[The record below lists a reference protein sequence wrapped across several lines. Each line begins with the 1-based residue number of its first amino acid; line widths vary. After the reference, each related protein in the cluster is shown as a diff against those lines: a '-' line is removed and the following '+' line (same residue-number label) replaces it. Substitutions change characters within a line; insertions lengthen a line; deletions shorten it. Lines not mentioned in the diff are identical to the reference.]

1 MLPGVEQAW
10 RIGRAIVYPFC
21 RLFAWHITGLER
33 IRAEGPTLLASNH
46 ISFLDPVAILW
57 LGDRRHRPIRFLAKA
72 ELWHSRLLRFF
83 LVRTRQIPVDRRRLS
98 AAGTLAAAT
107 AALDDGQ
114 CVCVFPEG
122 TISVDLDPLPAKTG
136 VARLAAQ
143 AQVAVTPVGLWG
155 THRVAPAGRRPRP
168 RVGVAVTIVVGE
180 PVTISSTDDPQ
191 DATDRIMGEI
201 ASCVAEARRRYP
213 RRPRRARD
221 RWWDRSPESAVARPA
236 RTRAR
241 R

>member
-1 MLPGVEQAW
+1 MLPGVEWTW
-10 RIGRAIVYPFC
+10 RVGRIIVYPIC
-21 RLFAWHITGLER
+21 RLFAWRITGLER
-33 IRAEGPTLLASNH
+33 IAAEGPTILASNH
-46 ISFLDPVAILW
+46 ISFIDPVAILW
-57 LGDRRHRPIRFLAKA
+57 LGDRRHRPVRFLAKT

-83 LVRTRQIPVDRRRLS
+83 LVRTRQIPIDRRKLS
-98 AAGTLAAAT
+98 AAESLAAAR

-122 TISVDLDPLPAKTG
+122 TISTDLDPLPAKTG
-136 VARLAAQ
+136 VARLAATT
-143 AQVAVTPVGLWG
+143 QVPVTPVGLWG

-168 RVGVAVTIVVGE
+168 HVRVPVTIVVGE
-180 PVTISSTDDPQ
+180 PIAVSSTDDPV
-191 DATDRIMGEI
+191 DATDRIMGGV

-213 RRPRRARD
+213 RHRRRGHD
-221 RWWDRSPESAVARPA
+221 RWWDRPPETAVARPV